1 MSEVMHVGK
10 RLSDIAAYLEAT
22 VVGDG
27 TVEIRDIKGLD
38 EAGEGDLTFLANPK
52 YHKKIATTKASAI
65 LIHQPVEGTNK
76 NFLIVKDPYGALA
89 RLLTLFYPEE
99 RDFQGLSPE
108 AFIDAEAAVD
118 PGATVYAGA
127 FVGKGAKIGRGAVLY
142 PGVYIGPGAVVGEDS
157 ILYPHVTVYRRC
169 LIGNRVILHAGVVV
183 GSDGFGF
190 ANPGL
195 ENRKVPQV
203 GIVQID
209 DDVEIQA
216 NTTIDRGTLGR
227 TWIQRGAKIDNLVQ
241 IAHNVVIGENSII
254 VSQVGISGSTRLG
267 NRVLIGGQAGL
278 VGHISIGDNVMIA
291 ARSGVNKDIPASR
304 IMSGTPAIPHRDWLR
319 LNAHIQRLP
328 EMHKTLTSLAK
339 RIEELES
346 QRKAKETDKE
356 EPG

>member
-1 MSEVMHVGK
+1 MLM

-22 VVGDG
+22 VIGDG

-52 YHKKIATTKASAI
+52 YRRKLTTTEASAI
-65 LIHQPVEGTNK
+65 LINQPVEGTSK

-89 RLLTLFYPEE
+89 RLLSLFYPEE
-99 RDFQGLSPE
+99 RDFHGVSPD
-108 AFIDAEAAVD
+108 AFVDPEAAVED
-118 PGATVYAGA
+118 GATVYAGA
-127 FVGKGAKIGRGAVLY
+127 YVGRGARIGKGAVLY
-142 PGVYIGPGAVVGEDS
+142 PGVYVGPGAVVGGDS
-157 ILYPHVTVYRRC
+157 ILYPSVTVYRRC
-169 LIGNRVILHAGVVV
+169 LIGKRVILHAGVVV

-216 NTTIDRGTLGR
+216 NTTIDRGTLGK

-241 IAHNVVIGENSII
+241 IAHNVVIGENSIV

-267 NRVLIGGQAGL
+267 KRVIIGGQAGL
-278 VGHISIGDNVMIA
+278 VGHINVGDNVMIA
-291 ARSGVNKDIPASR
+291 ARSGINKDIPPSS
-304 IMSGTPAIPHRDWLR
+304 IMSGAPAIPHRDWLR

-328 EMHKTLTSLAK
+328 EMHKTVTSLAR

-346 QRKAKETDKE
+346 QLKKKETGKDN
-356 EPG
+356 PA

>member
-1 MSEVMHVGK
+1 MAK
-10 RLSDIAAYLEAT
+10 RLSEIAAYLGAT
-22 VVGDG
+22 VVGDAA
-27 TVEIRDIKGLD
+27 VEIRDIKGLD

-52 YHKKIATTKASAI
+52 YRKKIATTEASAI
-65 LIHQPVEGTNK
+65 LINQPVEGTNK
-76 NFLIVKDPYGALA
+76 NFLVVKDPYGALA

-99 RDFQGLSPE
+99 RDFQEVSPKAFVDPE
-108 AFIDAEAAVD
+108 AIVEE
-118 PGATVYAGA
+118 GATVYAGA
-127 FVGKGAKIGRGAVLY
+127 YVGKGARIGKGAVLY
-142 PGVYIGPGAVVGEDS
+142 PGAYIGPGAVVGEDS
-157 ILYPHVTVYRRC
+157 ILYPNVTVYRRC
-169 LIGNRVILHAGVVV
+169 LVGNRVILHAGVVV

-216 NTTIDRGTLGR
+216 NTTIDRGTLGK

-267 NRVLIGGQAGL
+267 KRVLIGGQAGL
-278 VGHISIGDNVMIA
+278 VGHINIGDNVMIA
-291 ARSGVNKDIPASR
+291 ARAGVNKDIPASR
-304 IMSGTPAIPHRDWLR
+304 IMSGTPAIPHTDWLR
-319 LNAHIQRLP
+319 LSAHIQRLP
-328 EMHKTLTSLAK
+328 EMHKTLLSLVK
-339 RIEELES
+339 RIEELEL
-346 QRKAKETDKE
+346 QLKEKETGKK

>member
-1 MSEVMHVGK
+1 MLM

-22 VVGDG
+22 VIGDG

-52 YHKKIATTKASAI
+52 YRKKLATTEASAI
-65 LIHQPVEGTNK
+65 LINQPVEGTSK

-89 RLLTLFYPEE
+89 RLLSLFYPEE
-99 RDFQGLSPE
+99 RDFEGVSPD
-108 AFIDAEAAVD
+108 AFVDPEAAVEK
-118 PGATVYAGA
+118 GATVYAGA
-127 FVGKGAKIGRGAVLY
+127 YVGRGARIGKGAVLY
-142 PGVYIGPGAVVGEDS
+142 PGVYVGPGAVVGGDS
-157 ILYPHVTVYRRC
+157 ILYPNVTVYRRC

-216 NTTIDRGTLGR
+216 NTTIDRGTLGK

-254 VSQVGISGSTRLG
+254 VAQVGISGSTRLG
-267 NRVLIGGQAGL
+267 KRVIIGGQAGL
-278 VGHISIGDNVMIA
+278 VGHINVGDNVMIA
-291 ARSGVNKDIPASR
+291 ARSGINKDIPPSC
-304 IMSGTPAIPHRDWLR
+304 IMSGAPAIPHRDWLR

-328 EMHKTLTSLAK
+328 EMHKTVTSLAK

-346 QRKAKETDKE
+346 QLKKKDTGKDNPA
-356 EPG
+356 